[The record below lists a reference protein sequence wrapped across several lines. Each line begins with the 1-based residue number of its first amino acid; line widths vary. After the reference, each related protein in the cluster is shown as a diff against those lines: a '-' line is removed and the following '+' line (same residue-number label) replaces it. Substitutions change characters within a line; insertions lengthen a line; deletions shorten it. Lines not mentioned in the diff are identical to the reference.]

1 MPLRNYTAW
10 LASGVLVLA
19 LAAPIVARAA
29 DTGRAWMGVFLQ
41 EYNDS
46 LKEAMGREQDGVLV
60 SRVVPDG
67 PAEQA
72 GLKAGD
78 LVVKVDGRSVSS
90 VDELT
95 DLVNDAR
102 VGETINIDYM
112 RGSRWQSATVTLGE
126 RPDSDAPRA
135 RSGDADNDGD
145 DDDVAPTPV
154 PPVAPMA
161 PRAPAAPRVIVPDD
175 RWFNDM
181 RTQLRSPMMMGFGNS
196 NRPRLGVTV
205 EDVNGDMADAM
216 GVDRGV
222 LVTSVMDGMGAK
234 QAGIRAGD
242 VITRIDGNAVGSTS
256 ELQRALRNSDD
267 NRVSVELVR
276 RGERRT
282 LYVTLQGG
290 TTRRYRTENWNDNNF
305 KSPKR
310 SSSYDDEND
319 QLKEQIRELK
329 EEIRQLKEDMHR

>member
-1 MPLRNYTAW
+1 MRLPLRKNIAW

-19 LAAPIVARAA
+19 LAAPLVARAA

-72 GLKAGD
+72 GLQAGD
-78 LVVKVDGRSVSS
+78 LVVRVDGRAVTS

-102 VGETINIDYM
+102 VGESLSLDYL

-126 RPDSDAPRA
+126 RPDGDAPRA
-135 RSGDADNDGD
+135 RSGDADD
-145 DDDVAPTPV
+145 DDDDTPMPLPPAAPAT
-154 PPVAPMA
+154 
-161 PRAPAAPRVIVPDD
+161 PRAPVAPRVIVPDEK
-175 RWFNDM
+175 WMNDM
-181 RTQLRSPMMMGFGNS
+181 RTQMRSPMMMQFQG

-205 EDVNGDMADAM
+205 EDVSGDMADAL

-222 LVTSVMDGMGAK
+222 LVTSVMDDMPAK
-234 QAGIRAGD
+234 RAGIRTGD
-242 VITRIDGNAVGSTS
+242 VITRIDGDAIGSTG
-256 ELQRALRNSDD
+256 ELQRALRGSDD
-267 NRVSVELVR
+267 GRVTVELVR

-282 LYVTLQGG
+282 VSATLQGG
-290 TTRRYRTENWNDNNF
+290 TRRMRTENWNYNND
-305 KSPKR
+305 SARKR
-310 SSSYDDEND
+310 SSSSYNDEN
-319 QLKEQIRELK
+319 EQLK
-329 EEIRQLKEDMHR
+329 EEIRQLKEELRQMKEDMHR